1 MRCITHVQNLFVVYS
16 LLIIDLNIK
25 NNDMLFQHLILGKHP
40 EDFPLVLA
48 QSVMKIEGDELY
60 CRWEQRHC
68 SS

>member
-1 MRCITHVQNLFVVYS
+1 MRRIARVQNLFVAYS

-25 NNDMLFQHLILGKHP
+25 NNDMLFQHLILGKHS
-40 EDFPLVLA
+40 EYFPLVLA

>member
-1 MRCITHVQNLFVVYS
+1 MKHITHVQNLSVVYS

-25 NNDMLFQHLILGKHP
+25 NNDMLFQHLILGKHS

-48 QSVMKIEGDELY
+48 QPVMKAEVDELY